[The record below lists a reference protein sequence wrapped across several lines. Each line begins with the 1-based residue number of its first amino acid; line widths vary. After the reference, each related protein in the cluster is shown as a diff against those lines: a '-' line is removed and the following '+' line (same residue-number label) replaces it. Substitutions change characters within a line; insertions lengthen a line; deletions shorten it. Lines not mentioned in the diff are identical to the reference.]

1 MIKEEGKGHYVLI
14 KDFNIFMYNHTLYRG
29 KIFFLLLMFISFQN
43 RRNIKKPYQ
52 RLLKN

>member
-29 KIFFLLLMFISFQN
+29 KTFFFAVNVYKLSEQ
-43 RRNIKKPYQ
+43 KKY
-52 RLLKN
+52 